1 MHIVTSSAKEIIKEV
16 WLKRKVEKKK
26 YFICAHYLCSSKRE
40 KKTNKEGREL
50 AQKKELN
57 KKSNHANVCLK
68 ET

>member
-1 MHIVTSSAKEIIKEV
+1 MQIYVFQTLKELVNCVCAFSRKQRAKEIIKEV

-50 AQKKELN
+50 A
-57 KKSNHANVCLK
+57 
-68 ET
+68 